1 MRGWGLLSDD
11 VLRGTNDII
20 LPSLP
25 FASPCDNSSFVKLV
39 APESEYFTE
48 AVDRFRQLC
57 EGRKL
62 VANVDHREGGLLH
75 LRLIDPT
82 NPDVTN
88 DPNAC
93 INIDL
98 VAEGFA
104 SIDRKGS
111 KYLNAYPS
119 VYKKLQE
126 AVSEAK
132 RQRYGMF
139 EFGDV
144 EEDE

>member
-1 MRGWGLLSDD
+1 MVPETND
-11 VLRGTNDII
+11 VLPLLLR
-20 LPSLP
+20 LRH
-25 FASPCDNSSFVKLV
+25 SPVCWDRSSFVRLV
-39 APESEYFTE
+39 APESEYFAE

-62 VANVDHREGGLLH
+62 VANVDYREGALLH
-75 LRLIDPT
+75 LRLIDPQ
-82 NPDVTN
+82 NPDVAA

-93 INIDL
+93 VNVDL
-98 VAEGFA
+98 VAEGWA

-126 AVSEAK
+126 AVREAK

-144 EEDE
+144 EEDD

>member
-1 MRGWGLLSDD
+1 MPLCSSVCPACWGH
-11 VLRGTNDII
+11 
-20 LPSLP
+20 
-25 FASPCDNSSFVKLV
+25 SSFIKLV
-39 APESEYFTE
+39 APESDYFTD
-48 AVDRFRQLC
+48 AVDRFKQLC

-62 VANVDHREGGLLH
+62 VANIDHREGSLLH
-75 LRLIDPT
+75 LRLIDT
-82 NPDVTN
+82 GSPDVAN

-93 INIDL
+93 INVDL

-104 SIDRKGS
+104 FIDKKGS
-111 KYLNAYPS
+111 KYLNAYPG
-119 VYKKLQE
+119 VYKKLRE
-126 AVSEAK
+126 ALAEAK